1 MMTTARE
8 FFTED
13 EFDAI
18 VSAMLDYADYGDK
31 EADIALSISYK
42 IAALFNENP

>member
-1 MMTTARE
+1 MTTARE
-8 FFTED
+8 LFTDD

-31 EADIALSISYK
+31 EATIALSISYK
-42 IAALFNENP
+42 IAALYNENT